1 MDSTYILLQHY
12 WWFLV
17 SLLGALLVFLLF
29 VQGGQSLLFTIGKTE
44 LQQKMLLNSTGR
56 KWEFTFTTLVTF
68 GGAFFASFPLFY
80 STSFGGAYWVWMLI
94 LACFVLQAVSYE
106 YQSKKG
112 NLLGKKTYQVFLL
125 LNGILGPILLPSK
138 QYKIAGETFFS
149 GAEFVVNKGQLT
161 DVAMPV
167 ISTWATPWHGLEAA
181 LVFWNVC
188 LGLAVFFL
196 ARIQALLYFI
206 NNIDDAEIVKRS
218 RKHLVIETA
227 LFLVFFLVFLVHL
240 LLADGFA
247 VDPETKEVYMLIK
260 AILLGLVGIVGVIDS
275 RLIGRQ
281 NIGRPL
287 ILSTLAGLV
296 LGDVRQG
303 VILGASLELI
313 SMGFVAI
320 GAAGPPNMQFGSII
334 ATAFAILSGASTEAA
349 LTIAVPVAVIGE
361 FLSVIMRMVI
371 AQFSHVADKAIENGQ
386 FKKAIHI
393 HLWWSFG
400 FNALVYFIPIFL
412 TVYFGTDLVTNLV
425 AAIPQVITNGL
436 TVAGNLLSALGF
448 AMLLSSML
456 SKKMFPYF
464 LLGFLIVAYSGLSL
478 IGVTMFAAILAFI
491 LDKVLY
497 GKGANA

>member
-1 MDSTYILLQHY
+1 
-12 WWFLV
+12 
-17 SLLGALLVFLLF
+17 
-29 VQGGQSLLFTIGKTE
+29 
-44 LQQKMLLNSTGR
+44 
-56 KWEFTFTTLVTF
+56 
-68 GGAFFASFPLFY
+68 
-80 STSFGGAYWVWMLI
+80 
-94 LACFVLQAVSYE
+94 
-106 YQSKKG
+106 
-112 NLLGKKTYQVFLL
+112 
-125 LNGILGPILLPSK
+125 
-138 QYKIAGETFFS
+138 
-149 GAEFVVNKGQLT
+149 
-161 DVAMPV
+161 
-167 ISTWATPWHGLEAA
+167 
-181 LVFWNVC
+181 
-188 LGLAVFFL
+188 
-196 ARIQALLYFI
+196 
-206 NNIDDAEIVKRS
+206 
-218 RKHLVIETA
+218 
-227 LFLVFFLVFLVHL
+227 
-240 LLADGFA
+240 
-247 VDPETKEVYMLIK
+247 MLIK

-371 AQFSHVADKAIENGQ
+371 AQFSHVA
-386 FKKAIHI
+386 KKAIHI

>member
-1 MDSTYILLQHY
+1 
-12 WWFLV
+12 
-17 SLLGALLVFLLF
+17 
-29 VQGGQSLLFTIGKTE
+29 
-44 LQQKMLLNSTGR
+44 
-56 KWEFTFTTLVTF
+56 
-68 GGAFFASFPLFY
+68 
-80 STSFGGAYWVWMLI
+80 
-94 LACFVLQAVSYE
+94 
-106 YQSKKG
+106 
-112 NLLGKKTYQVFLL
+112 
-125 LNGILGPILLPSK
+125 
-138 QYKIAGETFFS
+138 
-149 GAEFVVNKGQLT
+149 
-161 DVAMPV
+161 
-167 ISTWATPWHGLEAA
+167 
-181 LVFWNVC
+181 
-188 LGLAVFFL
+188 
-196 ARIQALLYFI
+196 
-206 NNIDDAEIVKRS
+206 
-218 RKHLVIETA
+218 
-227 LFLVFFLVFLVHL
+227 
-240 LLADGFA
+240 
-247 VDPETKEVYMLIK
+247 MLIK

-349 LTIAVPVAVIGE
+349 LTLAVPVAVIGE

-371 AQFSHVADKAIENGQ
+371 AQFSHVADKAI
-386 FKKAIHI
+386 KKAIHI

>member
-1 MDSTYILLQHY
+1 
-12 WWFLV
+12 
-17 SLLGALLVFLLF
+17 
-29 VQGGQSLLFTIGKTE
+29 
-44 LQQKMLLNSTGR
+44 
-56 KWEFTFTTLVTF
+56 
-68 GGAFFASFPLFY
+68 
-80 STSFGGAYWVWMLI
+80 
-94 LACFVLQAVSYE
+94 
-106 YQSKKG
+106 
-112 NLLGKKTYQVFLL
+112 
-125 LNGILGPILLPSK
+125 
-138 QYKIAGETFFS
+138 
-149 GAEFVVNKGQLT
+149 
-161 DVAMPV
+161 
-167 ISTWATPWHGLEAA
+167 
-181 LVFWNVC
+181 
-188 LGLAVFFL
+188 
-196 ARIQALLYFI
+196 
-206 NNIDDAEIVKRS
+206 
-218 RKHLVIETA
+218 
-227 LFLVFFLVFLVHL
+227 
-240 LLADGFA
+240 
-247 VDPETKEVYMLIK
+247 MLIK

-371 AQFSHVADKAIENGQ
+371 AQFSHVADKAFLNCPFSHVADKAIENGQ

-425 AAIPQVITNGL
+425 AAIPQAITNGL

>member
-1 MDSTYILLQHY
+1 
-12 WWFLV
+12 
-17 SLLGALLVFLLF
+17 
-29 VQGGQSLLFTIGKTE
+29 
-44 LQQKMLLNSTGR
+44 
-56 KWEFTFTTLVTF
+56 
-68 GGAFFASFPLFY
+68 
-80 STSFGGAYWVWMLI
+80 
-94 LACFVLQAVSYE
+94 
-106 YQSKKG
+106 
-112 NLLGKKTYQVFLL
+112 
-125 LNGILGPILLPSK
+125 
-138 QYKIAGETFFS
+138 
-149 GAEFVVNKGQLT
+149 
-161 DVAMPV
+161 
-167 ISTWATPWHGLEAA
+167 
-181 LVFWNVC
+181 
-188 LGLAVFFL
+188 
-196 ARIQALLYFI
+196 
-206 NNIDDAEIVKRS
+206 
-218 RKHLVIETA
+218 
-227 LFLVFFLVFLVHL
+227 
-240 LLADGFA
+240 
-247 VDPETKEVYMLIK
+247 MLIK

-400 FNALVYFIPIFL
+400 FNALVYF
-412 TVYFGTDLVTNLV
+412 GTDLVTNLV

>member
-1 MDSTYILLQHY
+1 
-12 WWFLV
+12 
-17 SLLGALLVFLLF
+17 
-29 VQGGQSLLFTIGKTE
+29 
-44 LQQKMLLNSTGR
+44 
-56 KWEFTFTTLVTF
+56 
-68 GGAFFASFPLFY
+68 
-80 STSFGGAYWVWMLI
+80 
-94 LACFVLQAVSYE
+94 
-106 YQSKKG
+106 
-112 NLLGKKTYQVFLL
+112 
-125 LNGILGPILLPSK
+125 
-138 QYKIAGETFFS
+138 
-149 GAEFVVNKGQLT
+149 
-161 DVAMPV
+161 
-167 ISTWATPWHGLEAA
+167 
-181 LVFWNVC
+181 
-188 LGLAVFFL
+188 
-196 ARIQALLYFI
+196 
-206 NNIDDAEIVKRS
+206 
-218 RKHLVIETA
+218 
-227 LFLVFFLVFLVHL
+227 
-240 LLADGFA
+240 
-247 VDPETKEVYMLIK
+247 MLIK

-349 LTIAVPVAVIGE
+349 LTLAVPVAVIGE

-371 AQFSHVADKAIENGQ
+371 AQFSHVAENGQ

>member
-1 MDSTYILLQHY
+1 
-12 WWFLV
+12 
-17 SLLGALLVFLLF
+17 
-29 VQGGQSLLFTIGKTE
+29 
-44 LQQKMLLNSTGR
+44 
-56 KWEFTFTTLVTF
+56 
-68 GGAFFASFPLFY
+68 
-80 STSFGGAYWVWMLI
+80 
-94 LACFVLQAVSYE
+94 
-106 YQSKKG
+106 
-112 NLLGKKTYQVFLL
+112 
-125 LNGILGPILLPSK
+125 
-138 QYKIAGETFFS
+138 
-149 GAEFVVNKGQLT
+149 
-161 DVAMPV
+161 
-167 ISTWATPWHGLEAA
+167 
-181 LVFWNVC
+181 
-188 LGLAVFFL
+188 
-196 ARIQALLYFI
+196 
-206 NNIDDAEIVKRS
+206 
-218 RKHLVIETA
+218 
-227 LFLVFFLVFLVHL
+227 
-240 LLADGFA
+240 
-247 VDPETKEVYMLIK
+247 MLIK

-287 ILSTLAGLV
+287 ILKYTGRPRIRRCQTGCNFRCIPGTYFHGICSDRSSRTTKHA
-296 LGDVRQG
+296 VRKYHRHC
-303 VILGASLELI
+303 VCDS
-313 SMGFVAI
+313 
-320 GAAGPPNMQFGSII
+320 
-334 ATAFAILSGASTEAA
+334 SGASTEAA

>member
-1 MDSTYILLQHY
+1 
-12 WWFLV
+12 
-17 SLLGALLVFLLF
+17 
-29 VQGGQSLLFTIGKTE
+29 
-44 LQQKMLLNSTGR
+44 
-56 KWEFTFTTLVTF
+56 
-68 GGAFFASFPLFY
+68 
-80 STSFGGAYWVWMLI
+80 
-94 LACFVLQAVSYE
+94 
-106 YQSKKG
+106 
-112 NLLGKKTYQVFLL
+112 
-125 LNGILGPILLPSK
+125 
-138 QYKIAGETFFS
+138 
-149 GAEFVVNKGQLT
+149 
-161 DVAMPV
+161 
-167 ISTWATPWHGLEAA
+167 
-181 LVFWNVC
+181 
-188 LGLAVFFL
+188 
-196 ARIQALLYFI
+196 
-206 NNIDDAEIVKRS
+206 
-218 RKHLVIETA
+218 
-227 LFLVFFLVFLVHL
+227 
-240 LLADGFA
+240 
-247 VDPETKEVYMLIK
+247 MLIK

-349 LTIAVPVAVIGE
+349 LTLAVIGE

>member
-1 MDSTYILLQHY
+1 
-12 WWFLV
+12 
-17 SLLGALLVFLLF
+17 
-29 VQGGQSLLFTIGKTE
+29 
-44 LQQKMLLNSTGR
+44 
-56 KWEFTFTTLVTF
+56 
-68 GGAFFASFPLFY
+68 
-80 STSFGGAYWVWMLI
+80 
-94 LACFVLQAVSYE
+94 
-106 YQSKKG
+106 
-112 NLLGKKTYQVFLL
+112 
-125 LNGILGPILLPSK
+125 
-138 QYKIAGETFFS
+138 
-149 GAEFVVNKGQLT
+149 
-161 DVAMPV
+161 
-167 ISTWATPWHGLEAA
+167 
-181 LVFWNVC
+181 
-188 LGLAVFFL
+188 
-196 ARIQALLYFI
+196 
-206 NNIDDAEIVKRS
+206 
-218 RKHLVIETA
+218 
-227 LFLVFFLVFLVHL
+227 
-240 LLADGFA
+240 
-247 VDPETKEVYMLIK
+247 MLIK

-349 LTIAVPVAVIGE
+349 LTIAVIGE

-425 AAIPQVITNGL
+425 AAIPQAITNGL

>member
-1 MDSTYILLQHY
+1 
-12 WWFLV
+12 
-17 SLLGALLVFLLF
+17 
-29 VQGGQSLLFTIGKTE
+29 
-44 LQQKMLLNSTGR
+44 
-56 KWEFTFTTLVTF
+56 
-68 GGAFFASFPLFY
+68 
-80 STSFGGAYWVWMLI
+80 
-94 LACFVLQAVSYE
+94 
-106 YQSKKG
+106 
-112 NLLGKKTYQVFLL
+112 
-125 LNGILGPILLPSK
+125 
-138 QYKIAGETFFS
+138 
-149 GAEFVVNKGQLT
+149 
-161 DVAMPV
+161 
-167 ISTWATPWHGLEAA
+167 
-181 LVFWNVC
+181 
-188 LGLAVFFL
+188 
-196 ARIQALLYFI
+196 
-206 NNIDDAEIVKRS
+206 
-218 RKHLVIETA
+218 
-227 LFLVFFLVFLVHL
+227 
-240 LLADGFA
+240 
-247 VDPETKEVYMLIK
+247 MLIK

-412 TVYFGTDLVTNLV
+412 TVYFG
-425 AAIPQVITNGL
+425 
-436 TVAGNLLSALGF
+436 NLLSALGF

>member
-1 MDSTYILLQHY
+1 
-12 WWFLV
+12 
-17 SLLGALLVFLLF
+17 
-29 VQGGQSLLFTIGKTE
+29 
-44 LQQKMLLNSTGR
+44 
-56 KWEFTFTTLVTF
+56 
-68 GGAFFASFPLFY
+68 
-80 STSFGGAYWVWMLI
+80 
-94 LACFVLQAVSYE
+94 
-106 YQSKKG
+106 
-112 NLLGKKTYQVFLL
+112 
-125 LNGILGPILLPSK
+125 
-138 QYKIAGETFFS
+138 
-149 GAEFVVNKGQLT
+149 
-161 DVAMPV
+161 
-167 ISTWATPWHGLEAA
+167 
-181 LVFWNVC
+181 
-188 LGLAVFFL
+188 
-196 ARIQALLYFI
+196 
-206 NNIDDAEIVKRS
+206 
-218 RKHLVIETA
+218 
-227 LFLVFFLVFLVHL
+227 
-240 LLADGFA
+240 
-247 VDPETKEVYMLIK
+247 MLIK

-425 AAIPQVITNGL
+425 AAIPQAITNGL

-448 AMLLSSML
+448 AML

>member
-1 MDSTYILLQHY
+1 
-12 WWFLV
+12 
-17 SLLGALLVFLLF
+17 
-29 VQGGQSLLFTIGKTE
+29 
-44 LQQKMLLNSTGR
+44 
-56 KWEFTFTTLVTF
+56 
-68 GGAFFASFPLFY
+68 
-80 STSFGGAYWVWMLI
+80 
-94 LACFVLQAVSYE
+94 
-106 YQSKKG
+106 
-112 NLLGKKTYQVFLL
+112 
-125 LNGILGPILLPSK
+125 
-138 QYKIAGETFFS
+138 
-149 GAEFVVNKGQLT
+149 
-161 DVAMPV
+161 
-167 ISTWATPWHGLEAA
+167 
-181 LVFWNVC
+181 
-188 LGLAVFFL
+188 
-196 ARIQALLYFI
+196 
-206 NNIDDAEIVKRS
+206 
-218 RKHLVIETA
+218 
-227 LFLVFFLVFLVHL
+227 
-240 LLADGFA
+240 
-247 VDPETKEVYMLIK
+247 MLIK

-448 AMLLSSML
+448 AML